1 MIRELVLDT
10 ETTGFS
16 PENGDKIVE
25 IGIVELINHIPTQK
39 NFHCYLNP
47 ERSVPDSAFKVHGL
61 SYDFLKDK
69 PVFSEIFEAMLKF
82 IGNDKIIIHN
92 AALDLNFLNF
102 ELSKD

>member
-39 NFHCYLNP
+39 NFHCYLNH
-47 ERSVPDSAFKVHGL
+47 SC
-61 SYDFLKDK
+61 Y
-69 PVFSEIFEAMLKF
+69 IQ
-82 IGNDKIIIHN
+82 IHRRQV
-92 AALDLNFLNF
+92 L
-102 ELSKD
+102 E